1 MFRVNFGGHY
11 SEYYYTLEE
20 LQSNLKEEVNH
31 HFQDE
36 IDEMTLKVQ
45 LYENQKKALETMTHE
60 QKFQFLGWEIE
71 EKESIFDELYGDK
84 LSALIELSSF
94 FRENNSDWIYPT
106 LDIFIETNYYSFL
119 RYLEEDETLLDPL
132 QLVETWWK
140 DIGSKKKENIE
151 LIRENLQ

>member
-11 SEYYYTLEE
+11 SEYYHTLEE
-20 LQSNLKEEVNH
+20 LQSNLEEEVNH